1 MRSHLGNLSPFEVNP
16 RPCVSTDEAT
26 MARSSLRD
34 FPSDCPLTTKQAA
47 AFLQVHSR
55 TLQRFVREGR
65 LKAGI
70 VGRHHRF
77 LRDDLLN
84 FIKQPKIGGAL

>member
-26 MARSSLRD
+26 MARSAPKIL
-34 FPSDCPLTTKQAA
+34 PSDYPLTTNQAA
-47 AFLQVHSR
+47 AFLQVHPR
-55 TLQRFVREGR
+55 TLQRLVRDGR
-65 LKAGI
+65 LKAGK
-70 VGRHHRF
+70 VGRHRRF
-77 LRDDLLN
+77 LRADLLN

>member
-34 FPSDCPLTTKQAA
+34 FPSNCPLTTNQAA
-47 AFLQVHSR
+47 AFLQVHPR
-55 TLQRFVREGR
+55 TLQRLVRDGR
-65 LKAGI
+65 LKAGN

-84 FIKQPKIGGAL
+84 AIKRQKSGGAP